1 MAVVRQGEIWWGRQP
16 DQRTRPFLILTRQSA
31 LPVLGAV
38 VVAPVTSTVRGLDS
52 EVVLDERDGMRVT
65 CAANFDNL
73 ATIRKSDLTKQAGA
87 LAPGRWHEV
96 CSAMESAID
105 G

>member
-16 DQRTRPFLILTRQSA
+16 DQSTRPFLILTRQSA

-38 VVAPVTSTVRGLDS
+38 AVAPVTSHVRGLAS
-52 EVVLDERDGMRVT
+52 EVLLGEGDGMRRT
-65 CAANFDNL
+65 CAANLDNL
-73 ATIRKSDLTKQAGA
+73 ATIRKSDLTKQAGQ

-96 CSAMESAID
+96 CTAMRSAID
-105 G
+105 C